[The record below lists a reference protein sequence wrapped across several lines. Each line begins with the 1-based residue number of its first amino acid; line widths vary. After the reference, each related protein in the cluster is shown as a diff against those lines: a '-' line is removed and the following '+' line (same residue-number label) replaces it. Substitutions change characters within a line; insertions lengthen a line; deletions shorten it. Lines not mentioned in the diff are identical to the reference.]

1 MALLETKDTAGRRL
15 FLEQRSVVHLAG
27 GWRSAGRGAL
37 RLRKRPPGRRPR
49 ALCRVWVLCQ
59 LPS

>member
-27 GWRSAGRGAL
+27 GDGPRSA
-37 RLRKRPPGRRPR
+37 
-49 ALCRVWVLCQ
+49 
-59 LPS
+59 